1 VIVHLVSMSGGK
13 DSTAT
18 ALLALEL
25 HGRDACR
32 FVFADTGNEHQAVYD
47 YLAYL
52 ESALGIEIIR
62 LKRDLS
68 DEWWHRRDYVR
79 EVWPTKLVK
88 EGYSNHDEIVTRA
101 LSVLDQGPT
110 GNPYLDL
117 CILKSRFP
125 SRRAQFCTQCL
136 KTEPLTE
143 LAMSIIDNEG
153 AAVWSWQGIRAEESP
168 HRAREPEFEEVGGGL
183 YINRPIKRW
192 KASDVFDAHRAAGI
206 EPNPLYKL
214 GMGRVGCMPCI
225 NANKAEIREI
235 ARRFPEHIDRIA
247 KWEAVVALTR
257 KGNVATFFAHLND
270 GSNPSLDDIR
280 EAGSIRAVV
289 QWAKTTRGGK
299 QFDLLGASEELP
311 ACSSSYGLCE

>member
-1 VIVHLVSMSGGK
+1 M
-13 DSTAT
+13 
-18 ALLALEL
+18 
-25 HGRDACR
+25 
-32 FVFADTGNEHQAVYD
+32 
-47 YLAYL
+47 
-52 ESALGIEIIR
+52 
-62 LKRDLS
+62 
-68 DEWWHRRDYVR
+68 
-79 EVWPTKLVK
+79 
-88 EGYSNHDEIVTRA
+88 
-101 LSVLDQGPT
+101 
-110 GNPYLDL
+110 
-117 CILKSRFP
+117 
-125 SRRAQFCTQCL
+125 
-136 KTEPLTE
+136 
-143 LAMSIIDNEG
+143 
-153 AAVWSWQGIRAEESP
+153 
-168 HRAREPEFEEVGGGL
+168 
-183 YINRPIKRW
+183 
-192 KASDVFDAHRAAGI
+192 FDAHRAAGI